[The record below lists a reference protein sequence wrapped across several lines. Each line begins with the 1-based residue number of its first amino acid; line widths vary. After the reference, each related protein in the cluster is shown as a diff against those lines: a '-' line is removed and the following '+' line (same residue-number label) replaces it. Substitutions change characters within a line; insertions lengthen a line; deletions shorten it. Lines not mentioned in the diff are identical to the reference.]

1 MSDKIEELK
10 KEISELEKRV
20 KDLES
25 DVYNL
30 DDYIPAHTLINKAVH
45 FIEDLKNVG
54 PEDFQAKFKIN
65 DDQTESL
72 VKILVE
78 YGYLTKEKDDKGRR
92 TVISKEP
99 EGEPLTGKND
109 SLLKR
114 AIKIVQEYDH
124 VSASLIQRRLAIGYA
139 RAARLIDQMKIQGI
153 VGPAEGSAPR
163 KVLKK
168 NPS

>member
-1 MSDKIEELK
+1 MNDKVDDLTK
-10 KEISELEKRV
+10 KVSELEKRI

-30 DDYIPAHTLINKAVH
+30 DSYIPAHTLINKAVH

-54 PEDFQAKFKIN
+54 PEDFRDKFKIN
-65 DDQTESL
+65 NYRAESL

-78 YGYLTKEKDDKGRR
+78 YGYLSKEKDEKGRR
-92 TVISKEP
+92 TVIPNEP
-99 EGEPLTGKND
+99 EGEPLTGEND
-109 SLLKR
+109 SLLER
-114 AIKIVQEYDH
+114 AIKIIQEYDH
-124 VSASLIQRRLAIGYA
+124 ASASLIQRRLAIGYA
-139 RAARLIDQMKIQGI
+139 RAARLLDQMEIQGI

-168 NPS
+168 